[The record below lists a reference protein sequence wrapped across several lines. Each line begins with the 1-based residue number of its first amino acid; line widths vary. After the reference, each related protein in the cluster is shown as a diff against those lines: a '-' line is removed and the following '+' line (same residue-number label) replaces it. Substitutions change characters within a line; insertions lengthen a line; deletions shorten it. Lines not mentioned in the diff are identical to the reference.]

1 MKTVAVMKRSHGAHP
16 RHGALLHLEKGMEKP
31 KKDYEKHLGRV
42 LCQTQQ
48 TMSQNLWALDLLNRQ
63 NIGSDG
69 FGLIA
74 AEAARLSHRRR
85 RNAITSEEICSA
97 VRGLYPARRREHPVR
112 DGPCSDC
119 VDDQS

>member
-16 RHGALLHLEKGMEKP
+16 RHGALLHLEKGMEKS
-31 KKDYEKHLGRV
+31 KKAYEKHLGRV
-42 LCQTQQ
+42 LFQTQQ